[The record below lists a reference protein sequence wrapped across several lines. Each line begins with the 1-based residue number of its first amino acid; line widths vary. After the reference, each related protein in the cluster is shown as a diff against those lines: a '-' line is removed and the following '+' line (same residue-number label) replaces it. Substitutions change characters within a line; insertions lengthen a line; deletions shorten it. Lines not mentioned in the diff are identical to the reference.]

1 MTNRPSASPSIQVEN
16 ERVIVTEWD
25 FAPGA
30 ETDWHRHQH
39 DYVVV
44 PQLDGQL
51 LIEDTQ
57 GERVADLTSGVSY
70 YRPAGVEHNVI
81 NNNDYDYRFV
91 EIELK

>member
-30 ETDWHRHQH
+30 ETGWHRHQH

-70 YRPAGVEHNVI
+70 Y
-81 NNNDYDYRFV
+81 
-91 EIELK
+91 